1 MQETVL
7 IVVLIWVGI
16 FIVTGWI
23 IAREMRLRRVRGR
36 VSSQQQTE
44 SPNENTRNFVGWW
57 LYRAGFRN
65 PNATLIFLL
74 LFFTLA
80 SLAITV
86 AWLTINSDL
95 VRTGTEMLY
104 AIPGGVGEVFLPLAW
119 SAPWLGSMAIAAMP
133 ILWIRA
139 KRRRRILQ
147 VEQDLPVTL
156 DLLATLAQSGMGF
169 DSALDRILQS
179 QPSNRPLVEDFRI
192 FQIDVLAGRQRVEA
206 LRRLMARVDVAWFS
220 IFISAV
226 IHAEQ
231 IGTGL
236 AETLRVQAED
246 LRNRRR
252 ERVLALT
259 MSMPVKLVLPLVIC
273 FLPGILLAAV
283 GPTIFQMLQV
293 IDRANIQQGITN

>member
-1 MQETVL
+1 
-7 IVVLIWVGI
+7 
-16 FIVTGWI
+16 
-23 IAREMRLRRVRGR
+23 
-36 VSSQQQTE
+36 
-44 SPNENTRNFVGWW
+44 
-57 LYRAGFRN
+57 
-65 PNATLIFLL
+65 
-74 LFFTLA
+74 
-80 SLAITV
+80 
-86 AWLTINSDL
+86 
-95 VRTGTEMLY
+95 
-104 AIPGGVGEVFLPLAW
+104 
-119 SAPWLGSMAIAAMP
+119 
-133 ILWIRA
+133 
-139 KRRRRILQ
+139 
-147 VEQDLPVTL
+147 
-156 DLLATLAQSGMGF
+156 MGF